1 MAENGG
7 GPLRSAT
14 ITGLATARA
23 MLRPLGFTRER
34 LAKPNIGV
42 AHMWSEDQLVP
53 LSVNEI
59 RRLHATF
66 NRPAHPPEHHE
77 RWSRWRRRHQLRART
92 CHYRQRQIRDHKG
105 PAPVG
110 RRSTVTRACG

>member
-34 LAKPNIGV
+34 LARPNIGV
-42 AHMWSEDQLVP
+42 AHMWSETGPCNFSHRTVAGVGQG
-53 LSVNEI
+53 
-59 RRLHATF
+59 
-66 NRPAHPPEHHE
+66 
-77 RWSRWRRRHQLRART
+77 RHR
-92 CHYRQRQIRDHKG
+92 G
-105 PAPVG
+105 G
-110 RRSTVTRACG
+110 RRDRL